1 MPDDS
6 NWKTPVAS
14 PRASISYVLRSS
26 SGIEPMSRLPISSTA
41 LSITSRLRRPR
52 KSTFSS
58 PTATTLFIENCV
70 TTSWSAP
77 FCCSGTVFISGSAP
91 ITTPAAWIESWRV
104 SPSSGFARSTISRVT
119 GSESYAWRSSAPGF
133 RHSSSVCPGP
143 SGIAFATLSTTPYGT
158 SSTRPASRTAARAA
172 IVPKVM
178 ICATR
183 SRPYFS
189 AT

>member
-14 PRASISYVLRSS
+14 PRASILYVFSSS
-26 SGIEPMSRLPISSTA
+26 SGIFSMSMPPTSSTA

-52 KSTFSS
+52 KSIFSRPRS
-58 PTATTLFIENCV
+58 TTLPIETCV

-77 FCCSGTVFISGSAP
+77 FCCSGTTSISGRAP
-91 ITTPAAWIESWRV
+91 MTTPAAWIESCRT
-104 SPSSGFARSTISRVT
+104 SPSSGFARSTISFAT
-119 GSESYAWRSSAPGF
+119 GSVSYAVFSSPDF
-133 RHSSSVCPGP
+133 RHSASVWPGP
-143 SGIAFATLSTTPYGT
+143 SGISLAIRSTTPYGI

-172 IVPKVM
+172 IVPNVM
-178 ICATR
+178 IWATR